1 MDDETITI
9 PLALAREL
17 HNILL
22 GLALSQRTEGLPARA
37 DAHRLRDE
45 LRARLDARAVALE
58 QPAE

>member
-1 MDDETITI
+1 MTETITI
-9 PLALAREL
+9 PLALAREV

-45 LRARLDARAVALE
+45 LRGHIDARSAELQE
-58 QPAE
+58 QAR